1 MSGIGEI
8 DAQIRAEVAKRDDAR
23 TALVGAMF
31 DIDECEQHI
40 EDLLRQR
47 NEAGTS

>member
-8 DAQIRAEVAKRDDAR
+8 DAQIRAEIVKRDDAR
-23 TALVGAMF
+23 SALVTAMF
-31 DIDECEQHI
+31 NVDQCEQHI